1 MKNSG
6 SRSIA
11 VGIAFLFLFAGISA
25 VTADS
30 FADIPEDHWAL
41 EAVEKLVQKG
51 VITGYPDGAFQGKN
65 RVDRYELAATLAR
78 SLDRIILS
86 GEKLAPADQTGFE
99 NLVKEFGEELVILGF
114 RVEGLEKVMQ
124 EVRAEKAAIKAD
136 PCQDR
141 SGDCYGPGRRFGNIV
156 VTGDSWL
163 HIDHLRYY
171 TDTADDDVNTFYRIG
186 LNLAAHVDE
195 KISTF
200 VRVANDD
207 LAGVKFD
214 SAEDTDFGIDLAY
227 IDVNDICCELDLR
240 LGRQFVRVGHGI
252 VLNDKLDAITLA
264 GRLGEVDMLVLA
276 ADQADNGI
284 NEDGFNLTGF
294 DLVYRWEDNLFETYF
309 LTAST
314 VDGDPVTYGLSLDG
328 PFVTDIDYFA
338 EYARYDADD
347 GLTPIGSAWVAGFI
361 WDYSPKIDATLL
373 YARGDEEFQPVS
385 IYYWRRF
392 QDMYGNLNL
401 GPNPA
406 GLTRAT
412 GSLQDMKEL
421 LFKLDYSINEKL
433 DAVFIHE
440 KIKENSRDN
449 LLMVGHDYKRRTI
462 GFDYR
467 YAPRT
472 TLGLKYDYVEF
483 DKGPENL
490 LSNGG
495 GWSRYRLEVMT
506 LF

>member
-1 MKNSG
+1 MK
-6 SRSIA
+6 IYTVVVITA
-11 VGIAFLFLFAGISA
+11 IVLFGLWAGTPSA
-25 VTADS
+25 ADPFS
-30 FADIPEDHWAL
+30 DLPGDHWAC
-41 EAVEKLVQKG
+41 EAVKTLVEKGIIIGFPEGTFRGEYHVS
-51 VITGYPDGAFQGKN
+51 
-65 RVDRYELAATLAR
+65 RYELAATLAR
-78 SLDRIILS
+78 TLDRIGITGEQLDAADQA
-86 GEKLAPADQTGFE
+86 GMEKL
-99 NLVKEFGEELVILGF
+99 VREFGEELVLLGF
-114 RVEGLEKVMQ
+114 RVEGLEESIQSARV
-124 EVRAEKAAIKAD
+124 EAALLKSE

-186 LNLAAHVDE
+186 LNFAANVDE
-195 KISTF
+195 NVSTF

-207 LAGVKFD
+207 LSGMKFD
-214 SAEDTDFGIDLAY
+214 SAEDTTFGLDLAY
-227 IDVNDICCELDLR
+227 IDVNDIVRSHDLR
-240 LGRQFVRVGHGI
+240 FGRQFVRVGHGI
-252 VLNDKLDAITLA
+252 VLNDKLDAVTFS
-264 GRLGEVDMLVLA
+264 GRLGDVDMLVLA
-276 ADQADNGI
+276 AEQADNGV
-284 NEDGFNLTGF
+284 NENGFNLTGF
-294 DLVYRWEDNLFETYF
+294 DLAYRWEDNLFETYY
-309 LTAST
+309 LTTST

-328 PFVTDIDYFA
+328 PFYQNIDYFA

-347 GLTPIGSAWVAGFI
+347 AETATGSAWVAGFV
-361 WDYSPKIDATLL
+361 WDYSPEIDATLL

-392 QDMYGNLNL
+392 QDMYGNMSIGAL
-401 GPNPA
+401 PA
-406 GLTRAT
+406 GRTRAT

-421 LFKLDYSINEKL
+421 LFKLDYIINDKL

-449 LLMVGHDYKRRTI
+449 PLMVGFDYKRRTI

-490 LSNGG
+490 VTNGG
-495 GWSRYRLEVMT
+495 GWSRYRLEVIT